1 MECTLVLVKPDGVQ
15 RGLIG
20 EIISRLER
28 RGLKLVG
35 MKLMKVD
42 VPSRSPLLQ

>member
-1 MECTLVLVKPDGVQ
+1 MEKTLVIAKPDAIQ

-28 RGLKLVG
+28 KGLKLIG
-35 MKLMKVD
+35 MK
-42 VPSRSPLLQ
+42 